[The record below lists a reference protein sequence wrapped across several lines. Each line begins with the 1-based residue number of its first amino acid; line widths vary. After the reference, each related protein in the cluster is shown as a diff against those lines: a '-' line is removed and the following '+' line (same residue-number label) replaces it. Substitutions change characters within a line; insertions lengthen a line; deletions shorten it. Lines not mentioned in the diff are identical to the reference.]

1 MDRRQAKSDYKRAV
15 QPMGIVE
22 IRNLKDGRRFI
33 MRSANT
39 RGTINSLRF
48 QLRSGAFVTSP
59 ELCRDWQQLGEA
71 SFTIEVLD
79 ELKAA
84 DEPGRDYEAE
94 LVTLEDLWMEKLQPY
109 GDKGYHSRPWKPE
122 GSHAR

>member
-1 MDRRQAKSDYKRAV
+1 MDRKQARSDYKRSV

-22 IRNLKDGRRFI
+22 IRNLKNGRRFI
-33 MRSANT
+33 MRSTNT

-48 QLRSGAFVTSP
+48 QLRSGTFVTSP
-59 ELCRDWQQLGEA
+59 ELSRDWQQLGEVH
-71 SFTIEVLD
+71 FTIEVLD

-94 LVTLEDLWMEKLQPY
+94 LKTLEELWMEKLQPY
-109 GDKGYHSRPWKPE
+109 DDKGYHSRPWRPK
-122 GSHAR
+122 G